1 MDRSM
6 DFFLEPQRHPSLT
19 RRVGIDECLELNLL
33 NSFNKPVLQHPAGIE
48 NLRLGAGDPCR
59 LSASELHRAFRRGD
73 YSAVEILAAFRR
85 RNAECLELNAL
96 VFPCWDEAEQQAK
109 QLDDRRARGEPLG
122 DLAGVP
128 ITVKDCFALRGTP
141 STMGLRYRAAYRDQ
155 HDAPLVAALR
165 GADALLIGK
174 SNVPQ
179 LMILHEADNPLYGK
193 TLHPL
198 DPRRSPG
205 GSSGG
210 EGALIS
216 SYCSAG
222 GLGTDL
228 GGSIRFTAHSC
239 GIAGLKPTGR
249 RLNAGGM
256 FGNFSGQHELRV
268 VPGPMARTV
277 EDLDLLMRVWLSP
290 GSERAMEQPPV
301 PWSDYR
307 DVTLK
312 GKRIAWWTEAEDF
325 QVAPAIRR
333 AVEMARDALRDA
345 GAEVIPWQP
354 PRLNEV
360 LDLYFSLLSAD
371 GGAGF
376 RMLLRD
382 EEIDY
387 RVQKLLHFARL
398 SAPFRWLATFWQREF
413 QSPRL
418 SRILAAAG
426 PRSGRAIWALQ
437 AKTWKYRHDFWRQFT
452 AQRFDALLF
461 PPHALPAFTHGAS
474 EYLAFAAGSCYL
486 ANLLDWPAGVVPVTN
501 VRPGEESDRKSGDV
515 LDAQARHVETGSAG
529 LPVGVQVC
537 TPPYSENLTLAILAA
552 VERAIP
558 CLSR

>member
-1 MDRSM
+1 
-6 DFFLEPQRHPSLT
+6 
-19 RRVGIDECLELNLL
+19 
-33 NSFNKPVLQHPAGIE
+33 VLQHPAGLE
-48 NLRLGAGDPCR
+48 NLQLGAGDPCR

-73 YSAVEILAAFRR
+73 FSAVEILDAFRR
-85 RNAECLELNAL
+85 RNEEYRELNSL
-96 VFPCWDEAEQQAK
+96 VFACWDEAEKQAQ
-109 QLDDRRARGEPLG
+109 QLDERRARGESLG
-122 DLAGVP
+122 ELAGVP
-128 ITVKDCFALRGTP
+128 LTVKDCFALRGTP
-141 STMGLRYRAAYRDQ
+141 STMGLRYRAGIRDQ

-179 LMILHEADNPLYGK
+179 LMILHETDNPLYGK
-193 TLHPL
+193 SLHPL
-198 DPRRSPG
+198 DPLRSPG

-210 EGALIS
+210 EAALIS
-216 SYCSAG
+216 AYCSAG

-228 GGSIRFTAHSC
+228 GGSIRFPAHSC

-268 VPGPMARTV
+268 VPGPMARRV
-277 EDLDLLMRVWLSP
+277 EDLDLLMRVWLGN
-290 GSERAMEQPPV
+290 GSERAMDQPPV

-307 DVTLK
+307 EVSLK

-333 AVEMARDALRDA
+333 AVEIARDSLREA
-345 GAEVIPWQP
+345 GAELIPWQP

-382 EEIDY
+382 EQIDY
-387 RVQKLLHFARL
+387 RVHKLIHFARL
-398 SAPFRWLATFWQREF
+398 SFPFRWLATLWQREF

-418 SRILAAAG
+418 GRILAAAG
-426 PRSGRAIWALQ
+426 PRSGRSLWALQ
-437 AKTWKYRHDFWRQFT
+437 AKTLKYRHDFWSQFT
-452 AQRFDALLF
+452 TQRFDALLF

-474 EYLAFAAGSCYL
+474 EYLAFAGGSCYL
-486 ANLLDWPAGVVPVTN
+486 ANLLDWPAGVVPVTK
-501 VRPGEESDRKSGDV
+501 VQLGEETDRKASDL
-515 LDAQARHVETGSAG
+515 LDAQARHVEQGSAG

-537 TPPYSENLTLAILAA
+537 TPPYKEHLTLAIMAA
-552 VERAIP
+552 VERANP
-558 CLSR
+558 